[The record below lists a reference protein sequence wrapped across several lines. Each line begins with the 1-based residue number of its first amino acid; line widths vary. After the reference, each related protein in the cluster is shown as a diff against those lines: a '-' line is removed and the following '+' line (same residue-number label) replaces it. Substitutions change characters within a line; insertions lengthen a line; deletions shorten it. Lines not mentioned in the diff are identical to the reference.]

1 MTTPE
6 GVPWAGRLARFVVA
20 RRRWLWAAWAIV
32 AALLLPHAREAK
44 ARLEVAARV
53 RGSESETVAQ
63 LLADRFDSP
72 FARSAIV
79 VVSGIPGP
87 HTPDGRAAL
96 RTLAEAAGGV
106 PGVTRTL
113 SYLDVPDSAFVG
125 AGTGTFMIVGL
136 DGRVSGDS
144 LVARLRAGTS
154 AAALAIRAVHPAAE
168 IVVTGEDALNHDLR
182 AASAHD
188 VSAAERRA
196 LPLTLALLLL
206 AFGAVAAAVIP
217 LGVGGL
223 AIGLALGA
231 HRLSGEV
238 AEPILVALYSI
249 PKITLYPVILLLFGL
264 GISAKIAFGVIHG
277 IIPVAIFTMNAVRS
291 LRGVYFRAAKAMR
304 LSPLQTAATIIIP
317 ATIPE
322 IVSGFRLGFALTLLG
337 TLIGEMFASQRGIGY
352 MLVKAMET
360 NDVLTVMA
368 LALLLITLATI
379 ASAILLSLD
388 RKLHKRALPT

>member
-1 MTTPE
+1 MHGAADVEP
-6 GVPWAGRLARFVVA
+6 VV
-20 RRRWLWAAWAIV
+20 
-32 AALLLPHAREAK
+32 
-44 ARLEVAARV
+44 
-53 RGSESETVAQ
+53 T
-63 LLADRFDSP
+63 
-72 FARSAIV
+72 
-79 VVSGIPGP
+79 
-87 HTPDGRAAL
+87 
-96 RTLAEAAGGV
+96 AEAPRA
-106 PGVTRTL
+106 PRSTTL
-113 SYLDVPDSAFVG
+113 VDTALVVLAFIVLWQLASWLVG
-125 AGTGTFMIVGL
+125 RETLPAPVATVQKLMAIMADEDFSRHAWETG
-136 DGRVSGDS
+136 R
-144 LVARLRAGTS
+144 
-154 AAALAIRAVHPAAE
+154 
-168 IVVTGEDALNHDLR
+168 
-182 AASAHD
+182 
-188 VSAAERRA
+188 
-196 LPLTLALLLL
+196 
-206 AFGAVAAAVIP
+206 AFGAALVVA
-217 LGVGGL
+217 LVGGL

-291 LRGVYFRAAKAMR
+291 LRSVYFRAAKAMR
-304 LSPLQTAATIIIP
+304 LSPLQTATTIVIP

-379 ASAILLSLD
+379 ASSILLYID
-388 RKLHKRALPT
+388 RKLHKRALPA